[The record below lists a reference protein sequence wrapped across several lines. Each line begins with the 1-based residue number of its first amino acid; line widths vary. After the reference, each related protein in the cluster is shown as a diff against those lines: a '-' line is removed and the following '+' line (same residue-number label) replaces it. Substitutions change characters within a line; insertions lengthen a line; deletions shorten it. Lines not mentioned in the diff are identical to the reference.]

1 MAAPSIADEKLIQ
14 YLNEAYG
21 LEQRLETALQAHIA
35 MAAHPPYKKRLRE
48 HLTETKRHGR
58 EVGKRIKQL
67 GGEATTVDAPGPAPV
82 AEAAQAV
89 LGGAQKAIA
98 LAQGPLH
105 AIRGTGEAEKQLKN
119 AKTEY
124 SDEAEEIATYSAIE
138 TLAQS
143 VGDAATAKL
152 ARSIRREEE
161 RMLAYLAKEI
171 PRFTRAVA
179 KAEIPAS
186 LRNASA
192 STKRSSAKRSS
203 AKRAAKGAVRASASS
218 AAGAKAKSTKT
229 KGKGATATAKAR
241 ASRAP
246 AKARARAKAATGAK
260 GAGSR

>member
-58 EVGKRIKQL
+58 EVAKRIKQL
-67 GGEATTVDAPGPAPV
+67 GGQATTVDAPGPAPV

-138 TLAQS
+138 ALAAS
-143 VGDAATAKL
+143 VGDDATVKL
-152 ARSIRREEE
+152 ARAIRREEE
-161 RMLAYLAKEI
+161 RMLAYLAKEV
-171 PRFTRAVA
+171 PRFARAVA

-186 LRNASA
+186 LRNAGA
-192 STKRSSAKRSS
+192 SAKRSS
-203 AKRAAKGAVRASASS
+203 AKRTAKRAAGRTTAAR
-218 AAGAKAKSTKT
+218 AAGAKARSTKT
-229 KGKGATATAKAR
+229 SVKGATATAKAR

-246 AKARARAKAATGAK
+246 AKARTRAKATAGAK

>member
-48 HLTETKRHGR
+48 HLAETKRHGR
-58 EVGKRIKQL
+58 EVAKRIKQL

-138 TLAQS
+138 ALAAS
-143 VGDAATAKL
+143 VGDAATVKL
-152 ARSIRREEE
+152 ARAIRREEE

-186 LRNASA
+186 LRTARASVR
-192 STKRSSAKRSS
+192 SSSAKRPAKAAAGRTKAPS
-203 AKRAAKGAVRASASS
+203 AKT
-218 AAGAKAKSTKT
+218 KSTKT
-229 KGKGATATAKAR
+229 SVKGATATAKAR

-246 AKARARAKAATGAK
+246 AKARSRAKASAGAK